1 MSKLFLIIGNSGAGK
16 DTLIKE
22 VAARAPNKIK
32 IARRV
37 VTRATSDIED
47 YESVNTD
54 EFFKIKESREFI
66 LDWESYD
73 TYYGVRKEVENWLKA
88 KHPVMINVSRQVI
101 DLVKEK
107 YPGTKI
113 IFVRV
118 PLTVTTERIIERK
131 RETYEKVLDRVVRA
145 QDQQDY
151 NDADLIVENI
161 GNIEETSKIILDYIL
176 DVLEENNAE

>member
-1 MSKLFLIIGNSGAGK
+1 MSKLFLMVGNSGAGK
-16 DTLIKE
+16 DTLIKKVTE
-22 VAARAPNKIK
+22 IAPTKIK

-37 VTRATSDIED
+37 VTRATSDVED
-47 YESVNTD
+47 YESVDTE
-54 EFFKIKESREFI
+54 EFLKLKKSGEFI

-73 TYYGVRKEVENWLKA
+73 TYYGIRKEVEDWLKA

-101 DLVKEK
+101 DIVKEK
-107 YPGTKI
+107 YPDTKV

-118 PLTVTTERIIERK
+118 PLAVTTERIIERK

-151 NDADLIVENI
+151 NDADLIVDNV
-161 GNIEETSKIILDYIL
+161 GDIEETSQKILDYIL
-176 DVLEENNAE
+176 RVLEKNYS